1 MRSFDERLDP
11 TQTTKNFL
19 ISNDRQLTESSAGEQ
34 VDQYSANSE
43 DRDDR
48 SELSTQGGAGKD
60 R

>member
-34 VDQYSANSE
+34 VDQYGANAE

-48 SELSTQGGAGKD
+48 RELSTQGGAGTD